1 MTLVEGT
8 KEQRTVLEKSVLD
21 DRGVYGERGRRGE
34 AREEEGWEHRG
45 EISGAKLIKKKK
57 NPRSGWQ
64 PRTVF
69 IFGFC
74 SRLYKLAWS
83 VPVGVYSLVQLES
96 DSLVSWRLSPQW
108 DPEAL
113 SLVAQRFAEYLLC
126 VEHCSESGRCSSE
139 GDTPAFAPFG
149 FRAVKK

>member
-1 MTLVEGT
+1 MEREGEGEKRGKRRVGNT
-8 KEQRTVLEKSVLD
+8 EERCLEPNSL
-21 DRGVYGERGRRGE
+21 
-34 AREEEGWEHRG
+34 
-45 EISGAKLIKKKK
+45 KKKK